1 LRSRSRRNPATT
13 ATIPTPTL
21 TAERNP
27 NANRDADGRTKLWR
41 LRLPSDYR
49 PGAPL
54 MTKEEPGAV
63 HMRRAI
69 ELSLDM
75 MRSGRGGPFGAV
87 IVKDGKIVAEGF
99 NQVISTN
106 DPTAHA
112 EVVAVRLACQAL
124 GTFDLTGCEIYTSCE
139 PCPMCLSAIYWAGLG
154 RIYYSNDRHDAAK
167 VGFRDD
173 FLYHEIP
180 LPLDQ
185 RTIPIQRLLRAEGW
199 AAFEEWDRKPDKIH
213 Y

>member
-1 LRSRSRRNPATT
+1 
-13 ATIPTPTL
+13 
-21 TAERNP
+21 
-27 NANRDADGRTKLWR
+27 
-41 LRLPSDYR
+41 
-49 PGAPL
+49 

-139 PCPMCLSAIYWAGLG
+139 PCPMCLSAIYWARLG
-154 RIYYSNDRHDAAK
+154 RIYYANDRHDAAK
-167 VGFRDD
+167 IGFRDD

-185 RTIPIQRLLRAEGW
+185 RTIPIQPLLRAEGW
-199 AAFEEWDRKPDKIH
+199 AAFEEWDRKPDKIQ